1 MTENFILL
9 YDEYYLKINQPSG
22 RNCEKKIKK
31 QNLKTKNQPRKEL
44 YTLKTT
50 GE

>member
-31 QNLKTKNQPRKEL
+31 QNFKTQKINQQKN
-44 YTLKTT
+44 YIH
-50 GE
+50 